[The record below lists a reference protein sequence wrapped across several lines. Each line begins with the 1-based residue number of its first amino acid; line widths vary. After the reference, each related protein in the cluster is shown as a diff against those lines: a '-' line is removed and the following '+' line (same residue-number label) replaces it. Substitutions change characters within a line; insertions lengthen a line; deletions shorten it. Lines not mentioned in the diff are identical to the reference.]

1 MKYTMLVN
9 GDSVSVTLSVMKY
22 TMLVTLFQ
30 LLSL

>member
-1 MKYTMLVN
+1 MKYTMLVA
-9 GDSVSVTLSVMKY
+9 VSVTLSVMKY